1 MSIKSIKNK
10 RFLKG
15 AFKLIESEFGEN
27 WNINDF
33 ESDTYVLEMVS
44 GFIQKI
50 LNVKD
55 LNDVDFIYASYVLN
69 YKNVGGDFTILDHE
83 DEEILIPK
91 LKKYQAIKTEAKSD

>member
-1 MSIKSIKNK
+1 M
-10 RFLKG
+10 G
-15 AFKLIESEFGEN
+15 
-27 WNINDF
+27 NINDF

-69 YKNVGGDFTILDHE
+69 YKN
-83 DEEILIPK
+83 
-91 LKKYQAIKTEAKSD
+91 